1 MKKKQQPGPE
11 DYLHISANV
20 GEMVVIFWGIGQV
33 TNTKRKTTQTNKQ
46 TKP

>member
-1 MKKKQQPGPE
+1 MKKKQQGPE

-20 GEMVVIFWGIGQV
+20 GEMAVIFWGIGNL
-33 TNTKRKTTQTNKQ
+33 TNTKEKTTNKPKT